1 MRHVVVVGAGITGL
15 TIAHRLTRDAADR
28 FAVTVLE
35 ASDRA
40 GGTIR
45 SERIDGYLCEHG
57 PQGLLDNAPGTL
69 TLVRELGLDMVEGSP
84 AARRRYLYRGGRLRA
99 LPRSPIAAITSDVI
113 PWTAKLRIFAEPFI
127 QPGTGDDEPI
137 HSFASRR
144 FGAQVAEVLVD
155 PMISGIYA
163 GDTSQLSMRAAF
175 PAMWELEHDH
185 GSLFRGLLAKRRR
198 RSQSEGEAPRIGRL
212 QSFRDGIE
220 VLPRTLAGTLGDRVR
235 TRHEVTALR
244 QLATGDRSTGRWRVS
259 VGTAGELDA
268 DDVVIAGHPS
278 FASRLLAGV
287 DSTLATLLGV
297 IPAAPVAVVA
307 LGYPRTAVPHA
318 LDGFGFLVP
327 RCEGLRTLGVLWES
341 SIFPARAPAGHVL
354 LRAIVGGAH
363 DPDVVTLNDAEL
375 LAIVTADLQRS
386 LAISAPPVFRRIVR
400 HCVGIPQ
407 CTIGHLARMQA
418 VGQALERWRGLH
430 LAGWGYR
437 GVSVNQAVADGVVL
451 AARLAADH
459 QS

>member
-1 MRHVVVVGAGITGL
+1 VRHVVVVGAGITGL

-28 FAVTVLE
+28 LAVTVLE
-35 ASDRA
+35 TGNRA

-57 PQGLLDNAPGTL
+57 PQGLLDNAPDTL
-69 TLVRELGLDMVEGSP
+69 TLVRELGLEMVEASP
-84 AARRRYLYRGGRLRA
+84 TARRRYLYRGGRLRA
-99 LPRSPIAAITSDVI
+99 MPRSPIAAITSDVV
-113 PWTAKLRIFAEPFI
+113 PFTAKLRILAEPFI
-127 QPGTGDDEPI
+127 KPGSVDDESI
-137 HSFASRR
+137 RSFASRR
-144 FGAQVAEVLVD
+144 LGAQVAEVLVD

-163 GDTSQLSMRAAF
+163 GDTAQLSMRAAF
-175 PAMWELEHDH
+175 PAMWELERDH

-198 RSQSEGEAPRIGRL
+198 SQGEGEAPRIGRL
-212 QSFRDGIE
+212 RSFGDGIE
-220 VLPRTLAGTLGDRVR
+220 ALPRTLAGTLGDRVR
-235 TRHEVTALR
+235 TCHEVTALR
-244 QLATGDRSTGRWRVS
+244 QLATGDRPTRRWRVS
-259 VGTAGELDA
+259 VRTGGELDA

-278 FASRLLAGV
+278 NASRLLAGV
-287 DSTLATLLGV
+287 DSTLATLLGA

-327 RCEGLRTLGVLWES
+327 RREGLRTLGVLWES

-363 DPDVVTLNDAEL
+363 DPDVVALEDAEL
-375 LAIVTADLQRS
+375 LAIVAADLQRS

-400 HCVGIPQ
+400 HSVGIPQ
-407 CTIGHLARMQA
+407 CTLGHLARMQA
-418 VGQALERWRGLH
+418 IGQALERWQGLH

-437 GVSVNQAVADGVVL
+437 GVSVNLAVADGVAL

-459 QS
+459 HS